1 MLEAHNLSKTYTAGQ
16 RPVTAVA
23 DISLDLAAGEFVA
36 VCGRSG
42 SGKSTLLGMLGGICR
57 PTTGTVRHAGIDLWS
72 LPRDRLA
79 DFRNRRVGFVF
90 QFAGLLPALR
100 VIDNVALP
108 ALLAGRAASE
118 AYVAAEKL
126 SARVGLGDRLEAYPG
141 ELSGGQQRRVALARA
156 LVNEPRLILADEPTA
171 DLDQESEAD
180 VFRLLLELRRER
192 GCTLLLVT
200 HNPGLAQEADRVIH
214 LRCGTVLS
222 VAAGGHVP
230 RTAPAERL
238 PKCTVAINREPAGA
252 VVGDDARRA
261 LGGLG
266 ASFGRYFAGVGSWAA
281 VFVVAAL
288 LVNGAAALYQQSRVV
303 QRRDAKGQLQQ
314 VALYRLRAE
323 VEDIVSGPDRSYL
336 LTLNAQNLEPDKD
349 LFMMAP
355 EARALV
361 QVGLGWQEVPLRSED
376 NQQGQVVR
384 VTADKHRFHFRFTPD
399 VKAFEEVLPGY
410 MHVRFSS
417 AMLVSRSAQ
426 PQGDLIERLDEYYVF
441 LKPHDADDAAIL
453 RRTQF
458 PGKPP
463 LWIPMPPH

>member
-1 MLEAHNLSKTYTAGQ
+1 
-16 RPVTAVA
+16 
-23 DISLDLAAGEFVA
+23 
-36 VCGRSG
+36 
-42 SGKSTLLGMLGGICR
+42 
-57 PTTGTVRHAGIDLWS
+57 
-72 LPRDRLA
+72 
-79 DFRNRRVGFVF
+79 
-90 QFAGLLPALR
+90 LLPALR
-100 VIDNVALP
+100 AIDNVALP
-108 ALLAGRAASE
+108 ALIAGRAAGE

-126 SARVGLGDRLEAYPG
+126 LVRVGLGDRLEAYPG

-156 LVNEPRLILADEPTA
+156 LVNEPPLILADEPTA

-180 VFRLLLELRRER
+180 VFGLLLELRRER

-200 HNPGLAQEADRVIH
+200 HNPNLAQEADRVIH
-214 LRCGTVLS
+214 LQSGTVQS
-222 VAAGGHVP
+222 IAAGDQVL
-230 RTAPAERL
+230 RMAPAERL
-238 PKCTVAINREPAGA
+238 PKPAAVAGN
-252 VVGDDARRA
+252 DAQRA

-266 ASFGRYFAGVGSWAA
+266 ASFGRYVAGVGTWAA

-288 LVNGAAALYQQSRVV
+288 VVNYAAALYQHSRVA
-303 QRRDAKGQLQQ
+303 QSRDAKEQLQQ
-314 VALYRLRAE
+314 VALYRMRAD

-336 LTLNAQNLEPDKD
+336 LTLYAQNLEPDKD

-355 EARALV
+355 IPRALV
-361 QVGLGWQEVPLRSED
+361 QVGLEWQEVPLRSED

-384 VTADKHRFHFRFTPD
+384 VTADRHCFRFRFTPD

-410 MHVRFSS
+410 MHVRISS

-426 PQGDLIERLDEYYVF
+426 PKGDLIERQDEYYVF

-453 RRTQF
+453 RKLQF